1 MAVDFE
7 VPLSGTGG
15 VVRVADTVRR
25 PGGAHSAAVRG
36 LLRHLEGVG
45 FEAPRVLGTDE
56 AGRDVVSWVPGDVP
70 GRPLPGYAGTDEALR
85 GVARLVRRYH
95 EAVASFG
102 VPDGP
107 WDLGG
112 SYLDGEPEVVGHCDV
127 TPENVVFRGGVPV
140 ALIDFD
146 LARPTRRLY
155 DVVTALRHW
164 GPIADPA
171 DRDAVW
177 YGVDVGRRLRVFCD
191 AYGLDRRGRGEVL
204 PAARVRFERS
214 YEVMR
219 ARARRGGRW
228 GSVWQGGAG
237 PRIRRAQDW
246 LERHWDELD
255 ACLC

>member
-1 MAVDFE
+1 MEGE

-25 PGGAHSAAVRG
+25 PAGAHSAAVRR
-36 LLRHLEGVG
+36 LLRHLEEVG

-56 AGRDVVSWVPGDVP
+56 SGREVLSWVPGEVP
-70 GRPLPGYAGTDEALR
+70 GRPLPRYAGTDDALR
-85 GVARLVRRYH
+85 GVAGLLRRYH
-95 EAVASFG
+95 EAVRSFG

-107 WDLGG
+107 WDRG
-112 SYLDGEPEVVGHCDV
+112 SYLDGDPEVVGHCDV
-127 TPENVVFRGGVPV
+127 TPENVVFRGGRPV
-140 ALIDFD
+140 ALIDFE
-146 LARPTRRLY
+146 LARPTRCLY

-191 AYGLDRRGRGEVL
+191 AYGLSRGERNEVL

-214 YEVMR
+214 YESMR
-219 ARARRGGRW
+219 ARARAGGSWAR
-228 GSVWQGGAG
+228 VWQGGAG
-237 PRIRRAQDW
+237 LRIRRAQDW

-255 ACLC
+255 SCLC

>member
-1 MAVDFE
+1 MDFE

-25 PGGAHSAAVRG
+25 PGGAHGAAVRG

-56 AGRDVVSWVPGDVP
+56 AGREVLSWVPGDVP

-85 GVARLVRRYH
+85 GVGRLLRRYH

-107 WDLGG
+107 WDRDG
-112 SYLDGEPEVVGHCDV
+112 SALDGEPEIVGHCDV
-127 TPENVVFRGGVPV
+127 TPENVVFRGGEPV

-191 AYGLDRRGRGEVL
+191 AYGLARGERGEVL